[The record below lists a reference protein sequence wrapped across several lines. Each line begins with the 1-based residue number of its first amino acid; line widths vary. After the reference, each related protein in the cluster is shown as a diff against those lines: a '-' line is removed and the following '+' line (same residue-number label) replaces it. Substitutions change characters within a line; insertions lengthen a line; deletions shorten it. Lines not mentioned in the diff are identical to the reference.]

1 MVDDPPAAPAPP
13 ICPDCGAE
21 VAPALLA
28 CPACH
33 RLVHAAELKRLAGEA
48 DQAKQTGD
56 AGGELAAW
64 RQALELLPPDTAQHQ
79 TVAARVAELSRAVD
93 RQPAGAKRGSRM
105 GKGAA
110 GGLGALGLLLA
121 KFKFALLFVITK
133 AKLLLLGLTKASTLL
148 SMLLSMGVYWTLWG
162 WKFAAGFVV
171 SIYIHEMG
179 HVQALTHYGIKATAP
194 MFIPG
199 VGAFIRL
206 KQYPTDRRRDLGRDC
221 ARGRVHQSL
230 QPVAGVAAR
239 RRARI
244 PSTDSPATLDRR
256 PGGRAGVAP
265 DGGGPAPAAGGGRG
279 RRRVVRRRRARARS
293 NGLAAIHLA
302 GGALIADDQNHGARR
317 DAAVSVARGSRR
329 ARLAQPT
336 VSVGLVT
343 GVGPRL
349 CLRFGPI
356 LREPR

>member
-13 ICPDCGAE
+13 ICPACGAE

-33 RLVHAAELKRLAGEA
+33 RLVHAAELKRWAGEA
-48 DQAKQTGD
+48 DEATQTGD
-56 AGGELAAW
+56 TSAELAAW
-64 RQALELLPPDTAQHQ
+64 RQALEFLPPDTAQHQ
-79 TVAARVAELSRAVD
+79 TVAARVAEWGRAVD
-93 RQPAGAKRGSRM
+93 RQPAGAKHGSRL

-133 AKLLLLGLTKASTLL
+133 AKLLVLGLTKASTLL

-199 VGAFIRL
+199 VGAFIRP
-206 KQYPTDRRRDLGRDC
+206 KQYPTDRRED
-221 ARGRVHQSL
+221 ARVGLAGPIWGAGAAAAAYAVYFATHAGIWGAIAHVGAFINL
-230 QPVAGVAAR
+230 FNLVPVWQ
-239 RRARI
+239 
-244 PSTDSPATLDRR
+244 LD
-256 PGGRAGVAP
+256 
-265 DGGGPAPAAGGGRG
+265 GGRG
-279 RRRVVRRRRARARS
+279 FRALTPPPRWVATGVIGVAWWLTAE
-293 NGLAAIHLA
+293 GLPLLLLVAAA
-302 GGALIADDQNHGARR
+302 AAAWVG
-317 DAAVSVARGSRR
+317 DAAG
-329 ARLAQPT
+329 
-336 VSVGLVT
+336 
-343 GVGPRL
+343 
-349 CLRFGPI
+349 
-356 LREPR
+356 

>member
-13 ICPDCGAE
+13 VCPDCGAQ

-33 RLVHAAELKRLAGEA
+33 RLVHADALKRLAA
-48 DQAKQTGD
+48 DAEQAKQTGD
-56 AGGELAAW
+56 TSAELAAW
-64 RQALELLPPDTAQHQ
+64 RQALEFLPPDTAQHQ

-93 RQPAGAKRGSRM
+93 RQPAGAKHGSRL

-110 GGLGALGLLLA
+110 GGLGALGVLLA

-148 SMLLSMGVYWTLWG
+148 SMLLSMSVYWTLWG

-206 KQYPTDRRRDLGRDC
+206 KQYPTDRRED
-221 ARGRVHQSL
+221 ARV
-230 QPVAGVAAR
+230 
-239 RRARI
+239 
-244 PSTDSPATLDRR
+244 
-256 PGGRAGVAP
+256 
-265 DGGGPAPAAGGGRG
+265 
-279 RRRVVRRRRARARS
+279 
-293 NGLAAIHLA
+293 GLA
-302 GGALIADDQNHGARR
+302 
-317 DAAVSVARGSRR
+317 
-329 ARLAQPT
+329 
-336 VSVGLVT
+336 
-343 GVGPRL
+343 
-349 CLRFGPI
+349 GPI
-356 LREPR
+356 WGAGAAIAAYGVYL